1 MPDARNTDNRQKS
14 PFFSRTERRANY
26 VNTCFLLL
34 VAVEAVAVV
43 LLRRLLRVYR
53 NERRRK
59 Q

>member
-26 VNTCFLLL
+26 VNTCFL